1 MTRERLWADVEYRQR
16 ILRLDPIPPAL
27 FRLIKLLVSQRQKGF
42 NTFRFS
48 RTRLSHRNPKTHR
61 IGREASHALLPYF
74 LTNPFCDLLGFG

>member
-48 RTRLSHRNPKTHR
+48 RTRLSHGYPKTYR
-61 IGREASHALLPYF
+61 IGR
-74 LTNPFCDLLGFG
+74 